1 MKLNKGEDDLKFYEL
16 DFLVWVKNK
25 GFVLSDLKVILYLY
39 GNYWRRLKV
48 WIFVVNSFRV
58 ILKDYEIYVGG
69 IIFFKELIRLKV
81 KVNN

>member
-1 MKLNKGEDDLKFYEL
+1 M
-16 DFLVWVKNK
+16 VWVKNK
-25 GFVLSDLKVILYLY
+25 GFVLSDLKVIFYLY

-58 ILKDYEIYVGG
+58 MLKDYEIYVGG